1 MYVYYIYRTK
11 YSITQA
17 HNNAESLYKIGYIF
31 REIDHYKI
39 GYIFREMS
47 FGFTNA
53 IEIKRER
60 LVLF

>member
-31 REIDHYKI
+31 RE
-39 GYIFREMS
+39 MS